1 MLLISSCEKEIE
13 ISPKVLVFKDGI
25 KDEFIIWQLN
35 KTKSKSYP
43 QFPSFEKKAK
53 LKIRNKNKVIKNIYF
68 FQTND
73 DYYWLQLKPNKNQYK
88 ESNVLPFQLEKIV
101 GII

>member
-1 MLLISSCEKEIE
+1 MISSCEKEIE

-43 QFPSFEKKAK
+43 QFPSLFLDFV
-53 LKIRNKNKVIKNIYF
+53 LK
-68 FQTND
+68 TH
-73 DYYWLQLKPNKNQYK
+73 
-88 ESNVLPFQLEKIV
+88 SN
-101 GII
+101 

>member
-1 MLLISSCEKEIE
+1 MISSCEKEIE

-68 FQTND
+68 FCINVETNH
-73 DYYWLQLKPNKNQYK
+73 LKSFFRKTDRKRQANIPH
-88 ESNVLPFQLEKIV
+88 SNNTNCS
-101 GII
+101 